1 MEPTSHT
8 VADRANQHVVAALL
22 AAKTKL
28 EQVRQKLHEPLAV
41 IGVGCRFP
49 GATGA
54 AGFWDLLQRGHCPI
68 RSTPQARW
76 DETLLARREKE
87 LGKITANQGG
97 FLDDVDLWDASFFGV
112 SPREAAS
119 LDPQQRLLLS
129 ITWEALEHAGIDPD
143 HLRGS
148 RTGVFIGICSNDYL
162 HRLTTRDISHIDAY
176 LGTGNAHGAA
186 AGRLS
191 YYFNWQGPST
201 AVDTA
206 CSSSLVAV
214 HLAARSLRSG
224 DCDMAVVGG
233 VNLMLTPEL
242 SINLSQA
249 GMLSPTGRCQA
260 FAAEADGFV
269 RGEGCGVVLLKRL
282 SDAQA
287 AGDTVLCLLRGSA
300 VNQDGRSNGLTAPN
314 ALAQQAVIRQAL
326 ADAQLTPQDIDYVEA
341 HGTGTALG
349 DPIEMGALGAV
360 FAPARDP
367 QRPLLVGSVKTNI
380 GHLEGAAGIAGL
392 IKVGLALAQHALPP
406 HLHFQHPSPHI
417 DWSLPLQVPVQRT
430 PWIPSARPR
439 RAGVSSFGFGGT
451 NAHVVLEEA
460 PRATTTDMA
469 TTDTP
474 PALPA
479 VLLVLSAKTPTAL
492 REQARQ
498 FAEQLPADASLADIA
513 YTAAVGRAALPQRL
527 ALVVEQRATL
537 QHQLRTFAQQ
547 GHADQVRQALAA
559 SDYSVAW
566 VLGGPSAQGCGAGR
580 TLAQHCAAFRQR
592 LDETLQVAR
601 DSWPSDLRRVLWEDA
616 AAWQHVEVQPAL
628 VVLQVALGRT
638 WRDLGLEPRLLLG
651 YGLGEYAA
659 ACLAGVL
666 TLADTL
672 RLVTARA
679 QVLRDHSETGGM
691 PAVSEADDAVR
702 SQLSPAALDAF
713 HAVAQQLAYRQ
724 PQWPYVS
731 GLTGTWATDEVATPD
746 YWCRHLRQPVR
757 SHDALRC
764 AAQVAPNAYLE
775 IGAGNTLAALVH
787 SSLPDTP
794 AEVLPGL
801 QGDDQEWT
809 AHLTLLGRLFVG
821 GASLAWPKV
830 WGTPRRRV
838 VLPSYPFQRQRYWFT
853 GDGPETAAG
862 AEGNAHP
869 RPLTEENTRQSSVPG
884 VWVHPLLGWRL
895 DLASREIVY
904 ETDLHMQTQTPL
916 RLRHHDIR
924 YLADHCVAG
933 TPVLPATGY
942 LELALAAGR
951 DAGFKVLDVR
961 DVKIRRPL
969 ALADDQSGRVQVVLT
984 PDGSGFSCR
993 ILQWSP
999 GQWSPG

>member
-1 MEPTSHT
+1 MGNGRP
-8 VADRANQHVVAALL
+8 
-22 AAKTKL
+22 
-28 EQVRQKLHEPLAV
+28 AV
-41 IGVGCRFP
+41 TC
-49 GATGA
+49 
-54 AGFWDLLQRGHCPI
+54 
-68 RSTPQARW
+68 
-76 DETLLARREKE
+76 
-87 LGKITANQGG
+87 GG
-97 FLDDVDLWDASFFGV
+97 FLDHIAQFDAGLFGINA
-112 SPREAAS
+112 REAEEM
-119 LDPQQRLLLS
+119 DPQQRLLLEVV
-129 ITWEALEHAGIDPD
+129 WETFEHAAIGIDQ
-143 HLRGS
+143 RAGT
-148 RTGVFIGICSNDYL
+148 RTGVFLGVSGNEY
-162 HRLTTRDISHIDAY
+162 AY
-176 LGTGNAHGAA
+176 LQTCHGPRANIYRATGNSLAVIAN
-186 AGRLS
+186 RVS
-191 YYFNWQGPST
+191 FVFDFRGPSW

-214 HLAARSLRSG
+214 HQACGSLRRG
-224 DCDMAVVGG
+224 ECEMALAGG
-233 VNLMLTPEL
+233 VSLIVFPDTTASLN
-242 SINLSQA
+242 QA

-287 AGDTVLCLLRGSA
+287 AGDTILCLLRGSA
-300 VNQDGRSNGLTAPN
+300 VNQDGRMNGLTAPN

-392 IKVGLALAQHALPP
+392 IKVGLALAQQTLPP

-460 PRATTTDMA
+460 PRPTTTDLA

-474 PALPA
+474 PAPRPYCWSCPPRRRPPCA
-479 VLLVLSAKTPTAL
+479 NRRGSSRSSCPPT
-492 REQARQ
+492 RRWPTSPTRRPWDARQ
-498 FAEQLPADASLADIA
+498 CRSGWRWSPN
-513 YTAAVGRAALPQRL
+513 R
-527 ALVVEQRATL
+527 RATL

-547 GHADQVRQALAA
+547 GHADQVHQALAA

-616 AAWQHVEVQPAL
+616 AAWQRGEVQPAL

-679 QVLRDHSETGGM
+679 GAPRALGAGGM
-691 PAVSEADDAVR
+691 PTVSEADDAVR
-702 SQLSPAALDAF
+702 SELSPAALDAF
-713 HAVAQQLAYRQ
+713 HAVAQQLTYRQ

-757 SHDALRC
+757 GHDALRC
-764 AAQVAPNAYLE
+764 AAQVAAPNAYLE
-775 IGAGNTLAALVH
+775 IGAGNTLAALVR
-787 SSLPDTP
+787 SSLPDTL

-809 AHLTLLGRLFVG
+809 AHLAHPRSALRGRRIADLARGLGH
-821 GASLAWPKV
+821 SP
-830 WGTPRRRV
+830 PPSRV
-838 VLPSYPFQRQRYWFT
+838 PELPVPAAAAT
-853 GDGPETAAG
+853 GSPATGRTAAS
-862 AEGNAHP
+862 AEGNPHA
-869 RPLTEENTRQSSVPG
+869 E
-884 VWVHPLLGWRL
+884 
-895 DLASREIVY
+895 
-904 ETDLHMQTQTPL
+904 
-916 RLRHHDIR
+916 
-924 YLADHCVAG
+924 AG
-933 TPVLPATGY
+933 TGA
-942 LELALAAGR
+942 R
-951 DAGFKVLDVR
+951 
-961 DVKIRRPL
+961 
-969 ALADDQSGRVQVVLT
+969 
-984 PDGSGFSCR
+984 
-993 ILQWSP
+993 
-999 GQWSPG
+999 